1 MPTVHPR
8 TDDHGATVTIKK
20 PTAPSSIE
28 AWFDKD
34 AVATVVPGG
43 PMPSELNGVPL
54 SPWTGYPRTVE
65 GWDFV
70 DELNT
75 ELEEPPLPASS
86 KKPAAGVVAV
96 ERDGRVWVVHPTNE
110 FGNYKATFP
119 KGRQDPGLSLQA
131 TAIREAW
138 EESGLQVRITG
149 YLGDFERSTTNT
161 RLFLAERI
169 GGTPS
174 CAGYESQA
182 CSLAP
187 VHMLDQLLTNAN
199 DKPVIARL
207 KQVLSELHG
216 PGGEVLQHGG
226 NLVRVLQAIGG
237 FYATHNQW
245 PTKLQIRPECLIDLV
260 ARHLTPAGFFRLQC
274 RVTLVLSDEIN
285 VIAADD
291 AGRVFDYGRQGYH
304 APNAEAPVREWLGI

>member
-1 MPTVHPR
+1 
-8 TDDHGATVTIKK
+8 
-20 PTAPSSIE
+20 
-28 AWFDKD
+28 
-34 AVATVVPGG
+34 
-43 PMPSELNGVPL
+43 MPSELNGVPL

-65 GWDFV
+65 GWDYL
-70 DELNT
+70 DELNDD
-75 ELEEPPLPASS
+75 LEEPPLPASS
-86 KKPAAGVVAV
+86 KKPAAGVVVV

-138 EESGLQVRITG
+138 EESGLKVQITG

-161 RLFLAERI
+161 RLYLAERT

-174 CAGYESQA
+174 EAGWESQA

-187 VHMLDQLLTNAN
+187 VRMLDQLLTNAN

-237 FYATHNQW
+237 FHAAHHRW

-260 ARHLTPAGFFRLQC
+260 SRHLTPAGFFRLQC
-274 RVTLVLSDEIN
+274 RLKLVLSDEIN
-285 VIAADD
+285 VIATDE
-291 AGRVFDYGRQGYH
+291 AGRVFDYGRQGCH
-304 APNAEAPVREWLGI
+304 APNAEATARAWMGI